1 VRIPSRTC
9 VGCGMRA
16 ARPELIRVVAAG
28 DQIVPDAA
36 GRLPGRGAYLH
47 PSLACLERAHRRKA
61 FTRALRL
68 PAALPDGKVAE
79 HLAAH
84 SG

>member
-1 VRIPSRTC
+1 MPTRTC
-9 VGCGMRA
+9 IGCGVRA

-28 DQIVPDAA
+28 DEIVPDAA

-47 PSLACLERAHRRKA
+47 PSLACLERAQRRKA
-61 FTRALRL
+61 LTRALRL
-68 PAALPDGKVAE
+68 PAALPDRKVAE
-79 HLAAH
+79 YLAAV